1 MFDQEFDNEEFEMD
15 DNISQEERIKATEI
29 YNKLIDKL
37 VRDNYNSIEE
47 NGIDIV
53 KSRVSLLDEK
63 SIKQLKDTLD
73 FMIQYFIEFEEYEK
87 CAVLNKYV
95 ELIQE

>member
-1 MFDQEFDNEEFEMD
+1 MFDQAFDNEEFEMD
-15 DNISQEERIKATEI
+15 DNISPEERIKATEI

>member
-15 DNISQEERIKATEI
+15 DNISPEERIKATEI

>member
-1 MFDQEFDNEEFEMD
+1 MFEQEFDNEEFETG
-15 DNISQEERIKATEI
+15 DNFSAEERIKATEI

-37 VRDNYNSIEE
+37 VRDNYSSIEE
-47 NGIDIV
+47 NGIDVV
-53 KSRVSLLDEK
+53 KTKVNLLDGK
-63 SIKQLKDTLD
+63 SVQQLKDTLD
-73 FMIQYFIEFEEYEK
+73 FMIQYFVESEEYEK

>member
-15 DNISQEERIKATEI
+15 DNISPEERIKATEI

-63 SIKQLKDTLD
+63 SIKQLKDTLY

>member
-73 FMIQYFIEFEEYEK
+73 FMIQYFIESEEYEK

>member
-15 DNISQEERIKATEI
+15 DNISPEERIKATEI

-73 FMIQYFIEFEEYEK
+73 FMIQYFIESEEYEK

>member
-1 MFDQEFDNEEFEMD
+1 MFDQEFDNEEFEMGD
-15 DNISQEERIKATEI
+15 DFSAEEQIKATEI

-37 VRDNYNSIEE
+37 VRDNYSSIEE

-53 KSRVSLLDEK
+53 KTRVNLLDEK
-63 SIKQLKDTLD
+63 SVQKLKDTLD
-73 FMIQYFIEFEEYEK
+73 FMIQYFIESEEYEK
-87 CAVLNKYV
+87 CAVLNKYA